1 MFSKRLVRLSEIC
14 RRANVKCPL
23 QDLCS
28 NRVDPEMEDDAKE
41 KVKRGADTAAVKR
54 FMDDRRDKTKKE
66 KSTKKSLRVPR
77 KDP

>member
-1 MFSKRLVRLSEIC
+1 M
-14 RRANVKCPL
+14 KCPL
-23 QDLCS
+23 QDLL

-66 KSTKKSLRVPR
+66 KEIDEKVSEGT
-77 KDP
+77 